1 MHSQAL
7 CINYAFETL
16 GVFLGNHFPAGEE
29 KLTSF
34 RNKLEISLIPMEK
47 YNFEITKEMKT
58 NELSSV
64 EGYGIVKSGDLGPDG
79 QFRCH
84 KPPTGGHAL

>member
-1 MHSQAL
+1 MKCLLGPLPSCKKQSKRNPEPPADAHSQAL

-34 RNKLEISLIPMEK
+34 RNKLEILLIPMEK
-47 YNFEITKEMKT
+47 YNFEVTEETKT
-58 NELSSV
+58 NELS
-64 EGYGIVKSGDLGPDG
+64 
-79 QFRCH
+79 
-84 KPPTGGHAL
+84 